1 MRLNQGHLMRAVIL
15 GSCLLIIGPL
25 MAQSVSTTPQATT
38 GQTQPSSGPVVSAL
52 RIRAWPKLNGETKRL
67 DRKRF
72 FLIKGSLE
80 ENRALIEK
88 INQTPALS
96 RDCYYRGI
104 GASEALIKWL
114 IKGDCDSVY
123 CREVSPEDVSGSE
136 AVPEFQLAYA
146 RGQKEF
152 GSGEVALKWLTVNLR
167 DEIRNGFYKRQQ
179 ETLRALVQ
187 GAEASSKAKVQS
199 VMTDR
204 KGSAYFTDI
213 EPGAYVVSNLVP
225 TEIGNVSILWNCQ
238 VEIKPVELSIAMK
251 KTLTLTNDKSAP
263 KKCFVEKEIPAC
275 PAPGK

>member
-1 MRLNQGHLMRAVIL
+1 
-15 GSCLLIIGPL
+15 
-25 MAQSVSTTPQATT
+25 MAQSVSTTPQVTT
-38 GQTQPSSGPVVSAL
+38 QQTQPSSERVVSAL
-52 RIRAWPKLNGETKRL
+52 RIRVWPKLNGETKRL

-80 ENRALIEK
+80 ENRSLIEK
-88 INQTPALS
+88 LNQTPTLS

-152 GSGEVALKWLTVNLR
+152 GSGDVALRWLTVNLR

-179 ETLRALVQ
+179 ETLRALVL
-187 GAEASSKAKVQS
+187 GAETLSKAKVQS

-204 KGSAYFTDI
+204 KGSAYFTDL
-213 EPGAYVVSNLVP
+213 EPGTYVVSNLVP

-251 KTLTLTNDKSAP
+251 KTMTLTNDKSAP
-263 KKCFVEKEIPAC
+263 KKCFVEKEPPTC
-275 PAPGK
+275 PAQGK